1 MIGYARSEA
10 NGRGQGFRNPNHGNS
25 GWTSQ
30 ITVTPRKRL
39 RTTAPA
45 LALIPLPENCRI
57 GVAWSFIEER
67 TLWDGLVK
75 ETAKYSVFAG
85 CSWLLSD
92 HRLVAKA
99 GVFRGKCRQPDCSWP
114 GLSAKTASSTRRG
127 GSHLARG
134 NVQFRLDGR
143 RASFEASLREAPQD
157 EENFLMPSR
166 TSLMLRRRAAPSRSA
181 PGVDATS
188 N

>member
-1 MIGYARSEA
+1 MDLA
-10 NGRGQGFRNPNHGNS
+10 NYRHPSKAG
-25 GWTSQ
+25 
-30 ITVTPRKRL
+30 L

-75 ETAKYSVFAG
+75 ETAKYSAFAG

-99 GVFRGKCRQPDCSWP
+99 EVFLGKCRQPDCSWP

-127 GSHLARG
+127 GSHLSPAVMFSFAWIAVARPSRPR
-134 NVQFRLDGR
+134 F
-143 RASFEASLREAPQD
+143 REAPQD

>member
-1 MIGYARSEA
+1 MDLANYRHPSKAAQNDRSSPGTDSFTRKLPHWRGMVLHR
-10 NGRGQGFRNPNHGNS
+10 GRG
-25 GWTSQ
+25 
-30 ITVTPRKRL
+30 
-39 RTTAPA
+39 
-45 LALIPLPENCRI
+45 
-57 GVAWSFIEER
+57 ER
-67 TLWDGLVK
+67 MLWDGLVK

-99 GVFRGKCRQPDCSWP
+99 EVFRGKCRQPGCSWP